1 MTITADDYRALARS
15 SPWLWRSVRFR
26 WDGGP
31 VVTMAR
37 PARGVV
43 EDADGTTREEQDPG
57 KGMTRFRKGADGY
70 VPYDAPTP
78 AFVSEAQP
86 RRRAD
91 GLVAERPDAG
101 DTTQPDQPMVAGY
114 FSVAAVDPVELA
126 DDVDLTDVPVE
137 TLRGRETWVATC
149 RAGEEYSPRCGCC
162 PLIMDRR
169 GALLEWGPQE
179 GATIDCHESVEIW
192 LDRATGI
199 MTRWVPTP
207 EPGSPA
213 EEPID
218 VEIEWVDGDVDAVW
232 DAAG

>member
-37 PARGVV
+37 PARVVV
-43 EDADGTTREEQDPG
+43 EDADGTTREERDPG
-57 KGMTRFRKGADGY
+57 EGIAMFGWDADGNPIHDTPTY
-70 VPYDAPTP
+70 V
-78 AFVSEAQP
+78 FVSELEP

-91 GLVAERPDAG
+91 GLVTERPDDASAV
-101 DTTQPDQPMVAGY
+101 QIHEPMVAGY

-126 DDVDLTDVPVE
+126 DDVDLTDVRVE

-149 RAGEEYSPRCGCC
+149 RAGEEYIPRCGCC

-232 DAAG
+232 GAAG